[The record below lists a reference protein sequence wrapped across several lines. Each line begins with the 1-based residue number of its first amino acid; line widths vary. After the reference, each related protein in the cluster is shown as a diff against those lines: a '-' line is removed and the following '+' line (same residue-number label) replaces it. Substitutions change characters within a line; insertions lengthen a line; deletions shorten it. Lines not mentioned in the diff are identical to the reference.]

1 MKPQYCALR
10 PCKLHLYLLG
20 IALVWTIGST
30 AESPL
35 TDFVQLNDEQY
46 SWTIQK
52 VETHGE
58 LTFVVIDLQSLEWL
72 SPEQVNRPQWQHWL
86 ELYIPT
92 QAKSDI
98 ALLYV
103 GGGRNGR
110 PAPEFENSLE
120 ASIATQTQ
128 SVVGLLGQVP
138 NQKLIFNDDSIER
151 REDRL
156 LAHAWTQFNKHDDPH
171 WIPLLPMVKSVV
183 RAMDAISEL
192 TASEEVDSPSVSKF
206 VITGGSK
213 RGWTTWLS
221 ATVDERIVAIVPAVF
236 DALNSVR
243 SMEHHFQAYG
253 YWSHAIAD
261 YFAEGILGDIDA
273 TQTDKFFQIA
283 DPYSYLD
290 RLTVPKYSI
299 NATGDEFFLL
309 DSTQFYWNELKG
321 EKFLRYVPNS
331 DHSLEHTD
339 VIESIA
345 AFHWLIQNSQ
355 PLPSFDWD
363 WTDPETVKIDQIR
376 GQVSKISLWQAHNP
390 YARDFRLLRKKDSIE
405 ARGPAWHSEIVFE
418 HESETDEVGA
428 SLVFE
433 FEANDSGWYAHMV
446 EIEFDIGFRFPLK
459 LTTTVSI
466 SPADLPFAD
475 KKYNGPRHLTFNCPE
490 IEDSDIP
497 SSVLE
502 FLKNSFK
509 STFTQHVVHKGRD
522 YFCWQPNQDP
532 RLEGAL
538 LVGFLET
545 KGYRDCIIQLE
556 SGPGPTL
563 PPGSGLTSDSDSN

>member
-1 MKPQYCALR
+1 M
-10 PCKLHLYLLG
+10 YLIG
-20 IALVWTIGST
+20 IALAWTIGNT
-30 AESPL
+30 AESRL
-35 TDFVQLNDEQY
+35 TDFVHLNDEHY
-46 SWTIQK
+46 SWSIQK
-52 VETHGE
+52 VETHDE
-58 LTFVVIDLQSLEWL
+58 LTYVVIDLKSLAWL
-72 SPEQVNRPQWQHWL
+72 SSEQVNRPQWQHWL
-86 ELYIPT
+86 ELYIPK

-110 PAPEFENSLE
+110 PAPEFSDSLE
-120 ASIATQTQ
+120 ASIALQTQ

-138 NQKLIFNDDSIER
+138 NQKLIFNNDSIER

-156 LAHAWTQFNKHDDPH
+156 LAHAWTQFNKHNDPH

-183 RAMDAISEL
+183 RAMDAITEI
-192 TASEEVDSPSVSKF
+192 TASEEVESPSINEF

-221 ATVDERIVAIVPAVF
+221 AATDERIVAIVPAVF

-273 TQTDKFFQIA
+273 VQAEQFFQIA

-290 RLTVPKYSI
+290 QLTVPKYSI

-355 PLPSFDWD
+355 PLPSFEWD

-376 GQVSKISLWQAHNP
+376 GQVSKVSLWQAHNP
-390 YARDFRLLRKKDSIE
+390 YARDFRLLRKKDSTE
-405 ARGPAWHSEIVFE
+405 AQGPTWHQEIVFE
-418 HESETDEVGA
+418 YESEADKVGE

-433 FEANDSGWYAHMV
+433 FETQDSGWYAHMV
-446 EIEFDIGFRFPLK
+446 ELEFDIGFRFPLK
-459 LTTTVSI
+459 LTTTVTI
-466 SPADLPFAD
+466 SPTDLPFAD
-475 KKYNGPRHLTFNCPE
+475 KEFNGTRHLTFNCPE
-490 IEDSDIP
+490 IEDSELT
-497 SSVLE
+497 STVLK
-502 FLKNSFK
+502 FLKNSFN
-509 STFTQHVVHKGRD
+509 STFAQHVVHEGRD
-522 YFCWQPNQDP
+522 YFCWQPSQDP
-532 RLEGAL
+532 RIEGAL

-556 SGPGPTL
+556 AGPGPTL
-563 PPGSGLTSDSDSN
+563 PPESSATTVNGSN